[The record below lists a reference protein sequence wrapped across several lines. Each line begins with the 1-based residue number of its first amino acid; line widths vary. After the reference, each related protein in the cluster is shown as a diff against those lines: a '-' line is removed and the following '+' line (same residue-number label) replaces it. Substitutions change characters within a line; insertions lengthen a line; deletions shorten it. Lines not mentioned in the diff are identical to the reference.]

1 MKALLPLFVAGL
13 ATVGA
18 ASIGAAELNRDVHAR
33 DVHSYAE
40 PDKVLTEHI
49 HLDLDVDFAAKQL
62 RGSATLSLKRIASGY
77 DQLVLDTRALTISKV
92 ETAAANAPFQATTF
106 TLDKADPIL
115 GSALRILLPADA
127 KSVKISYASGPNASG
142 LQWLTPAQTAGKKQ
156 PFMFSQAQAIH
167 ARSFIPLQD
176 SPQVRVT
183 YSAVV
188 RTPKDLRAV
197 MSADFDATAPAV
209 ITGTSREY
217 RFKMPQAIPSYL
229 IAIAA
234 GDLAFKPMSARTG
247 VWAEPVTLDA
257 AVKEFSDTESMI
269 VATEKLY
276 GPYAWGRYDLLIL
289 PPSFP
294 FGGMENPRLSFITPT
309 VIAGD
314 KSLVSLI
321 AHELAHSWSGNLV
334 TNATWRDLWLN
345 EGFTT
350 YVENRI
356 MEELYGRDRAIMEQA
371 LGRHDLLED
380 FAKVEEKERIL
391 TPDIS
396 GRDPDDVFSRIP
408 YDKGAALLFYLED
421 KFGRNKFDDFVKGY
435 FAAYK
440 FKTLTTE
447 DFVTY
452 VDKELIKK
460 YPRAIK
466 PAKLK
471 EWIYQPGLPD
481 DASQPQSPAF
491 AAVDE
496 QLAAFVTG
504 KKAAATLQTQ
514 KWTTHEWLRF
524 LNGLPD
530 KPTLAQMQAL
540 DRAFKLSQNGNNE
553 IVHVWLRAAIRS
565 DYKVAFPRLEQYL
578 ISIGRRKLV
587 IPLYKLLAQTPAN
600 KTWAIEIFKKAEPG
614 YHPLTIGSAKKE
626 LMMQQEN

>member
-1 MKALLPLFVAGL
+1 MKALTALLAAGL
-13 ATVGA
+13 ALGTSSTTRADTG
-18 ASIGAAELNRDVHAR
+18 R

-40 PDKVLTEHI
+40 PDKVVTEHI

-77 DQLVLDTRALTISKV
+77 DQLVLDTRDLTISKV
-92 ETAAANAPFQATTF
+92 EAAAPNGAFAPTTF
-106 TLDKADPIL
+106 SLDKADPAL
-115 GSALRILLPADA
+115 GSALRITLPADA
-127 KSVKISYASGPNASG
+127 KSVKVSYASSPTASG
-142 LQWLTPAQTAGKKQ
+142 LQWLTANQTAGKKH

-176 SPQVRVT
+176 TPQIRVT
-183 YSAVV
+183 YSAVI

-197 MSADFDATAPAV
+197 MSADNDASQPT
-209 ITGTSREY
+209 TGEY
-217 RFKMPQAIPSYL
+217 KFKMPQPIPSYL

-257 AVKEFSDTESMI
+257 AVKEFADTESMI
-269 VATEKLY
+269 VAAEKLY
-276 GPYAWGRYDLLIL
+276 GPYVWGRYDLLIL

-356 MEELYGRDRAIMEQA
+356 MEEVYGRDRAMMEQT

-380 FAKVEEKERIL
+380 FAKVDEKDRALAIDM
-391 TPDIS
+391 T
-396 GRDPDDVFSRIP
+396 GRDPDDAFSRVP

-421 KFGRNKFDDFVKGY
+421 KYGRDKFDAFVKGY

-447 DFVTY
+447 EFVAY
-452 VDKELIKK
+452 ADKELIKK
-460 YPRAIK
+460 HQRGIK
-466 PAKLK
+466 LPKLK
-471 EWIYQPGLPD
+471 EWIYQPGLPE
-481 DASQPQSPAF
+481 DAPQPESPAF
-491 AAVDE
+491 EAVDQ
-496 QLAAFVTG
+496 QLAGFISG
-504 KKAAATLQTQ
+504 KLAANRIKAKT
-514 KWTTHEWLRF
+514 WTTHEWLRF
-524 LNGLPD
+524 LNGFAD
-530 KPTLAQMQAL
+530 KPTVAQMQAL
-540 DRAFKLSQNGNNE
+540 DAAFKLTQTGNNE
-553 IVHVWLRAAIRS
+553 IAHVWLRAAIKA
-565 DYKVAFPRLEQYL
+565 DYKPAFPRLEQYL
-578 ISIGRRKLV
+578 ISIGRRKLI
-587 IPLYKLLAQTPAN
+587 IPLYNLLAQTPAN
-600 KTWAIEIFKKAEPG
+600 KAWAIEVFKKAEPG
-614 YHPLTIGSAKKE
+614 YHPLTIGSTKKE
-626 LMMQQEN
+626 LGLN